1 MRLLSIALRVLTLLA
16 FVGRRQVATAGAKL
30 AGLYAG
36 NPKRETDRPTAE
48 RVLEAFEDITLT
60 SVKGPQRIV
69 RHMTALSPLQ
79 QRILE
84 VLGFSAALYTR
95 LCTISSEPP

>member
-1 MRLLSIALRVLTLLA
+1 MLTLLE
-16 FVGRRQVATAGAKL
+16 FVGRRPLATAGVQL

-36 NPKRETDRPTAE
+36 NPQRATDRPTAE
-48 RVLEAFEDITLT
+48 RLLEAFQDSTLT
-60 SVKGPQRIV
+60 LIKGPHQTD

-79 QRILE
+79 QRIPE
-84 VLGFSAALYTR
+84 VLGGSSALYTG

>member
-1 MRLLSIALRVLTLLA
+1 LLSIALRVLTLLE
-16 FVGRRQVATAGAKL
+16 FVGRRQLATEGAKL

-36 NPKRETDRPTAE
+36 NPQRATDRPTAE
-48 RVLEAFEDITLT
+48 RLLEAFQDITLT
-60 SVKGPQRIV
+60 LIKGPQHTD

-84 VLGFSAALYTR
+84 ILGFSSALYTR
-95 LCTISSEPP
+95 LCTVSSKPP